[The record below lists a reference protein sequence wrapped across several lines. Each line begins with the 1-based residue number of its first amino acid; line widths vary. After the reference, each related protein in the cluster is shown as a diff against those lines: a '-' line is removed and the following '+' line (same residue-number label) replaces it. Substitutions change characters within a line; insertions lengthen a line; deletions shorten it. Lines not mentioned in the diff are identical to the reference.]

1 MKKIIL
7 IRVVRTKSDKTM
19 LIWCDPVSDKAEKCK
34 GFNEHT
40 QWFDDLDIF
49 DKLDGLDFGVLCDA
63 ELGYSEP
70 DYKGLCSVEIK
81 SLVCRGKKII

>member
-40 QWFDDLDIF
+40 QWFRF
-49 DKLDGLDFGVLCDA
+49 WCFM
-63 ELGYSEP
+63 
-70 DYKGLCSVEIK
+70 
-81 SLVCRGKKII
+81 